1 MKKIICILLLVSV
14 LGGMYYFSSQEGD
27 VSSQQSH
34 KVVEIIDK
42 VRDKVTLKDEK
53 LIEIKDKIYSKLRYY
68 DKDYI
73 VRKAA
78 HASIYACIGASMLL
92 VIYLF
97 IKKVILSA
105 NIAFVLTVMYAIYDE
120 KRQLSVSG
128 RTGSITDVLID
139 SCGALLAIIVL
150 SIILTTEK
158 GIVTILNKHKPNT

>member
-1 MKKIICILLLVSV
+1 
-14 LGGMYYFSSQEGD
+14 
-27 VSSQQSH
+27 
-34 KVVEIIDK
+34 
-42 VRDKVTLKDEK
+42 
-53 LIEIKDKIYSKLRYY
+53 
-68 DKDYI
+68 
-73 VRKAA
+73 
-78 HASIYACIGASMLL
+78 MLL